1 MLGIFADLVKT
12 VRSTPRSQEL
22 RAILAQWKDM
32 ADMTS
37 RLLTLCNSF
46 SSHDLR
52 EACLTAVKEMLLL
65 WPNEVSCSFC
75 DDKFGLALCWR
86 CTDTHRYSSH
96 LSNLLMPTLM

>member
-1 MLGIFADLVKT
+1 MQIYSNFQDLRELLGIFADLVKT

-65 WPNEVSCSFC
+65 WPNEVSWSFC
-75 DDKFGLALCWR
+75 DDADCRELKAL
-86 CTDTHRYSSH
+86 S
-96 LSNLLMPTLM
+96 

>member
-65 WPNEVSCSFC
+65 WPNEVSWSFRVE
-75 DDKFGLALCWR
+75 KFCLGGIQTN
-86 CTDTHRYSSH
+86 TDTVDTS
-96 LSNLLMPTLM
+96 LSPSPPNNN

>member
-1 MLGIFADLVKT
+1 MIHLNMTSNCGIYVIYSNFQDLRELLGIFADLVRT

-65 WPNEVSCSFC
+65 WPNEV
-75 DDKFGLALCWR
+75 R
-86 CTDTHRYSSH
+86 
-96 LSNLLMPTLM
+96 

>member
-1 MLGIFADLVKT
+1 
-12 VRSTPRSQEL
+12 
-22 RAILAQWKDM
+22 M

-65 WPNEVSCSFC
+65 WPNEVRKIFPKSESVKYIFM
-75 DDKFGLALCWR
+75 DAHYDPADEEERKAFDSAADNLWNIL
-86 CTDTHRYSSH
+86 TSEKIMRYS
-96 LSNLLMPTLM
+96 